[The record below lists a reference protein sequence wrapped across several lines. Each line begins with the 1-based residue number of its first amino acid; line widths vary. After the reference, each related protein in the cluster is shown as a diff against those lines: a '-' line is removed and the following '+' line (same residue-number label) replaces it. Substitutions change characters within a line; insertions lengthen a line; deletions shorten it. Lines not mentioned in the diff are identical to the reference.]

1 MKGRW
6 SVALLAL
13 VSLSLCG
20 CPLILVGAGAVG
32 GYAVGKDAVRNQFE
46 VSTDRLFRQSL
57 AAAKELGFVTEEDAV
72 HGLIKLKIQDVT
84 VTITVKP
91 LTQRAVE
98 LKVKARNNLL
108 MPEVEVAQQ
117 VYNTILKR
125 L

>member
-1 MKGRW
+1 MKNRW
-6 SVALLAL
+6 SVVLLAL

-46 VSTDRLFRQSL
+46 VSKDHLFRQSL
-57 AAAKELGFVTEEDAV
+57 AAAKDLGFVTTEDAV
-72 HGLIKLKIQDVT
+72 HGVIKLKIQDAN
-84 VTITVKP
+84 VTITILP

-117 VYNTILKR
+117 VYNAIIKR